1 MNRRYD
7 KLSFGNLWRKVT
19 FTNSKKNVFSSSKFS
34 IYLSNIQRNALK
46 SSIMKATFYDIGTL
60 LAKKNLF
67 ALNIKVSVVHVQLFN

>member
-60 LAKKNLF
+60 LAKKICL
-67 ALNIKVSVVHVQLFN
+67 H